1 MTTPNKQ
8 SNTES
13 MQVLADQMADY
24 MWQKH
29 FAPKLANIVRYYRAE
44 VTEAASNG
52 KIGIKQPYET
62 STTYLPYVTS
72 ASGLTVGQQCTV
84 LVFGG
89 SSNAMIIGDGTLTN
103 W

>member
-1 MTTPNKQ
+1 
-8 SNTES
+8 
-13 MQVLADQMADY
+13 MQTASSEGEAIKTMADQMADY

-29 FAPKLANIVRYYRAE
+29 FAPRLNNVVRYYRAE

-62 STTYLPYVTS
+62 GTTYLPYVTS
-72 ASGLTVGQQCTV
+72 ASGLTVGEQCTV

-89 SSNAMIIGDGTLTN
+89 QSNAMVIGDGTLTN